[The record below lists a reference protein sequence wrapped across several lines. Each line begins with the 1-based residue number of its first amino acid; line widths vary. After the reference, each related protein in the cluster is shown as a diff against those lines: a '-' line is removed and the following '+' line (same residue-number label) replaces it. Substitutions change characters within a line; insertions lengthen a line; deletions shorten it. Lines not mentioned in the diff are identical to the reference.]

1 MINISATSLMMLT
14 MKKVLQ
20 EVNNDLTLILNEIQ
34 KPSFAIVR
42 KFVVDYTQ
50 LDAAELV
57 LFGAF

>member
-1 MINISATSLMMLT
+1 MMLT